1 MRKKIFLLI
10 LCGMVVLHPHAQT
23 SDYVFSHLDFTNGLI
38 NNHITSIYKDSR
50 GYMWFGTVAG
60 LDRYDGY
67 QFRHFRHDQRDTTSI
82 VDNYA
87 EQIFEGPGRR
97 LWVEI
102 RAGRFNIFDFEKDCF
117 DRNFANYLNRLSLPT
132 YRLLT
137 ITKGADD
144 YWFIYQDGG
153 VYHYLPD
160 GHIVPIPNTSA
171 TINTARADGDGNC
184 WIVYR
189 SGILEK
195 IDGHINRSVF
205 RTPAFQNSVGSGL
218 STCGLYIDRQNDLWL
233 YANGYFKGA
242 WYYCPPTGELRHLS
256 LESPGVLLNSNL
268 IDNVLQDEKGL
279 IWLAT
284 DHGGINIVDKRNFS
298 VRYIRHVEDDPR
310 GIADNSLSTLYGDS
324 AGTIWVGTFKNG
336 VSYYHQNRMQFPQ
349 YRHDPQ
355 NPGSLSF
362 DDVNGFAE
370 DSAGTIWIG
379 GNGGGLMSFDR
390 RHSRFRQY
398 LHNPNDPSSLG
409 NNIIV
414 GLLAGRGN
422 RLWIGTYFGGLDC
435 FDGRTFTHFRHD
447 PNDPTSL
454 ADDRVMCVYED
465 TEGQLWVGTLAGG
478 MDRYDRKKRQFIH
491 YNMSIPG
498 TISNNY
504 ISSITADD
512 QGNLWIATGYGI
524 DILQKRTGLFVHLSS
539 ADNQL
544 SSDNVTTLLQ
554 DSEHHLWAGT
564 REGLDLYDPA
574 SNRFQSFRVEDGL
587 PDNTIRSIQEDRQHH
602 LWVTTANGISRII
615 LNRNAG
621 RYSIRC
627 KNYHEQDGL
636 QGREFNERAGLTTRD
651 GSILIG
657 GPNGFNLFNPE
668 NLIDTRNNAP
678 IVLGN
683 LELFDQQVRPGEPVG
698 GHILLEKALAE
709 TQKITL
715 RYGEKVFSIG
725 FASLDYVD
733 NPRSRYMYKLEGF
746 DKNWLIADAGARK
759 ATFTNLDAG
768 SYIFHVKASDEDGAW
783 NDREASLK
791 ITVLPPWWRTPLAYI
806 IYALLTIALLYIA
819 RRMIIQRARMRFAL
833 EHERQEARR
842 MHEIDRMKIRFF
854 TNMSHELRTPL
865 SLILA
870 QYPEPTKKYEITQRN
885 ARRLLHLVNQLLDFR
900 KLEVN
905 ELRLNARSGDILQF
919 IKDTSFS
926 FIDLAEKKNI
936 TFHYQSDR
944 ETLYTSYD
952 HDKLER
958 ILFNLLSNAFKF
970 TPESGSVNVDVTTGN
985 GQVTTGNG
993 QVTAGNGQVT
1003 AGVGQL
1009 QIKIKDTGIGIAP
1022 EMQTRIFERFFQTEV
1037 PDTILNQGSGI
1048 GLAITMEF
1056 VRMHKGSIAVQSQL
1070 NQGSCFIVTLPI
1082 KELAAPEF
1090 SVTGSPPPIAGS
1102 PDVLIAPITDTFD
1115 AVAGPLDAVSEVPV
1129 RDGKKP
1135 LLLLI
1140 EDNEDFRFYLKD
1152 NLKHLYT
1159 IHEAADGRQGWR
1171 KTLSLHPD
1179 LVVSDIS
1186 MPQMNGIDLCKKIRS
1201 DERTRQIPVILL
1213 TALAGERIELESL
1226 GTGATDYIAKP
1237 FNFEILLSK
1246 IRNVL
1251 AHNEV
1256 VKKTY
1261 QRQLEVAPTPVKPVS
1276 EDETFLQNVL
1286 ELIEKNLDNPDF
1298 SVTELGQP
1306 FHASRSTFYKRMLML
1321 TGKTP
1326 VEFIRHVRLKRAA
1339 ELLEKSQLTV
1349 AEIAYSVGFND
1360 PKYFAQNFKSEYNV
1374 VPTAY
1379 RAQKKK

>member
-1 MRKKIFLLI
+1 MCNQLRLMRKKIFLLI
-10 LCGMVVLHPHAQT
+10 LCGLVVLKSHAQT

-67 QFRHFRHDQRDTTSI
+67 QFRHFRHDQRDTTTI

-117 DRNFANYLNRLSLPT
+117 DRDFTTYLNHLSLPAT
-132 YRLLT
+132 RLLT
-137 ITKGADD
+137 ITKGTND
-144 YWFIYQDGG
+144 YWFIYQDSG

-160 GHIVPIPNTSA
+160 GNIVPVPHTRAPI
-171 TINTARADGDGNC
+171 ITARADGDGNC

-195 IDGHINRSVF
+195 IDGHTSRSVLK
-205 RTPAFQNSVGSGL
+205 TNSFQNSVGEVPS
-218 STCGLYIDRQNDLWL
+218 SCGLYIDRQNDLWL
-233 YANGYFKGA
+233 YANGGFKGA

-256 LESPGVLLNSNL
+256 QESPGVLLNSNL

-310 GIADNSLSTLYGDS
+310 GIADNSLSTLYSDS
-324 AGTIWVGTFKNG
+324 AGTIWVGTYKNG

-355 NPGSLSF
+355 NPNSLSF

-379 GNGGGLMSFDR
+379 GNGGGLMAFDR

-422 RLWIGTYFGGLDC
+422 RLWIATYFGGLDC
-435 FDGRTFTHFRHD
+435 FDGRTFSHFRHD
-447 PNDPTSL
+447 PKNPASL

-465 TEGQLWVGTLAGG
+465 SEGQLWVGTLAGG
-478 MDRYDRKKRQFIH
+478 MDRLDRKKRQFIH

-504 ISSITADD
+504 VSSITEDD
-512 QGNLWIATGYGI
+512 QNNLWVATGYGI
-524 DILQKRTGLFVHLSS
+524 DILQKKTGRFVHLSS
-539 ADNQL
+539 DNQL

-554 DSEHHLWAGT
+554 DSQHHLWAGT

-574 SNRFQSFRVEDGL
+574 GNRFQSFRVEDGL
-587 PDNTIRSIQEDRQHH
+587 PDNTIRSIHEDRQHH

-615 LNRNAG
+615 LSRNAG
-621 RYSIRC
+621 KYDIRC

-657 GPNGFNLFNPE
+657 GPNGFNLFNPD
-668 NLIDTRNNAP
+668 NLIDTRNNTP

-698 GHILLEKALAE
+698 GHIILEKALAE
-709 TQKITL
+709 TQEITL

-746 DKNWLIADAGARK
+746 DKNWLITDAATRK

-768 SYIFHVKASDEDGAW
+768 SYTFHVKASDEDGAW
-783 NDREASLK
+783 NDKEAALK

-806 IYALLTIALLYIA
+806 IYVLLITALLYFA

-870 QYPEPTKKYEITQRN
+870 PVEKLLGASRQAGPTKQYEVIHRN

-905 ELRLNARSGDILQF
+905 ELRLHARQGNILQF

-936 TFHYQSDR
+936 TFHYHSDR
-944 ETLYTSYD
+944 ETLYTSFD

-970 TPESGSVNVDVTTGN
+970 TPESGSVTVDVTTGDN
-985 GQVTTGNG
+985 
-993 QVTAGNGQVT
+993 
-1003 AGVGQL
+1003 QL

-1056 VRMHKGSIAVQSQL
+1056 VKMHNGSITVQSQL
-1070 NQGSCFIVTLPI
+1070 NQGSCFTVTLPF
-1082 KELAAPEF
+1082 KELAAPELPQDQQQALPEI
-1090 SVTGSPPPIAGS
+1090 TTLAGS
-1102 PDVLIAPITDTFD
+1102 TSTEESPDPSPAP
-1115 AVAGPLDAVSEVPV
+1115 PV

-1135 LLLLI
+1135 LVLLV

-1186 MPQMNGIDLCKKIRS
+1186 MSQMNGIDLCKKIRS

-1251 AHNEV
+1251 AHNEA

-1261 QRQLEVAPTPVKPVS
+1261 QRQLEVAPTPVQPVS

-1306 FHASRSTFYKRMLML
+1306 FHTSRSTFYKRMLML

-1349 AEIAYSVGFND
+1349 AEIAYTVGFND

>member
-1 MRKKIFLLI
+1 MKKNIFLSI
-10 LCGMVVLHPHAQT
+10 MCGLAVLKPYAQT

-67 QFRHFRHDQRDTTSI
+67 QFRHFRHDQRDTTTI
-82 VDNYA
+82 VDNYT

-102 RAGRFNIFDFEKDCF
+102 RAGRFNIFDFDKDCF
-117 DRNFANYLNRLSLPT
+117 DQNFAAYLNRLSLPT

-137 ITKGADD
+137 IAKGTND
-144 YWFIYQDGG
+144 YWFVYQDGG
-153 VYHYLPD
+153 VYHYLSD
-160 GHIVPIPNTSA
+160 GNIVHIPHTTA

-184 WIVYR
+184 WIVYS
-189 SGILEK
+189 SGLLEK
-195 IDGHINRSVF
+195 IDGHTNRSVL
-205 RTPAFQNSVGSGL
+205 RTTSFKNSIGGSL
-218 STCGLYIDRQNDLWL
+218 SSCGLYIDRQNDLWL
-233 YANGYFKGA
+233 YTNNGLLKGVF
-242 WYYCPPTGELRHLS
+242 YYCPPTGELRHLS
-256 LESPGVLLNSNL
+256 QETPGAHLNSNL

-298 VRYIRHVEDDPR
+298 VRYVRHVVDDPK
-310 GIADNSLSTLYGDS
+310 GIADNSLSALYSDS
-324 AGTIWVGTFKNG
+324 TGVIWVGTFKNG

-355 NPGSLSF
+355 NPASLSF
-362 DDVNGFAE
+362 DDVNAFAE

-379 GNGGGLMSFDR
+379 SNGGGLMAFDR

-398 LHNPNDPSSLG
+398 LHNPNDPASLG

-435 FDGRTFTHFRHD
+435 YDGRTFTHFRHD
-447 PNDPTSL
+447 PKDSSSL
-454 ADDRVMCVYED
+454 SDDRVMCVYED
-465 TEGQLWVGTLAGG
+465 SEGQLWIGTLAGG
-478 MDRYDRKKRQFIH
+478 MERLDRKKRRFIH
-491 YNMSIPG
+491 YNMSVPG

-504 ISSITADD
+504 VSSITEDD
-512 QGNLWIATGYGI
+512 QQDLWIATGYGI
-524 DILQKRTGLFVHLSS
+524 DILQKKTGRFVHLSS
-539 ADNQL
+539 ADNLL
-544 SSDNVTTLLQ
+544 SSDNVTTLFG
-554 DSEHHLWAGT
+554 DSQHHMWAGT
-564 REGLDLYDPA
+564 REGLDLYDPG

-587 PDNTIRSIQEDRQHH
+587 PDNTIRSIHEDRQHNI
-602 LWVTTANGISRII
+602 WVTTANGISRIV
-615 LNRNAG
+615 LSRNAG

-636 QGREFNERAGLTTRD
+636 QGREFNERAGLTARD

-657 GPNGFNLFNPE
+657 GPNGFNLFNPD
-668 NLIDTRNNAP
+668 NLIDTRNDAP
-678 IVLGN
+678 IVLGD
-683 LELFDQQVRPGEPVG
+683 LELFDQQVRPGKPVS
-698 GHILLEKALAE
+698 GHIVLEKALSE
-709 TQKITL
+709 TREITL

-725 FASLDYVD
+725 FASLDFVD

-746 DKNWLIADAGARK
+746 DKNWLITDPGTRK

-768 SYIFHVKASDEDGAW
+768 SYIFHVKASDEDGTW
-783 NDREASLK
+783 NDKEASLM

-806 IYALLTIALLYIA
+806 IYALLTAALLYFA

-842 MHEIDRMKIRFF
+842 MHEMDRMKIRFF

-870 QYPEPTKKYEITQRN
+870 QYPEATKKYEITQRN

-905 ELRLNARSGDILQF
+905 ELRLHARQGNILQF

-936 TFHYQSDR
+936 TFHYHSDK
-944 ETLYTSYD
+944 ETLYTSFD

-970 TPESGSVNVDVTTGN
+970 TPESGTVTVEVTTDN
-985 GQVTTGNG
+985 SE
-993 QVTAGNGQVT
+993 
-1003 AGVGQL
+1003 L

-1056 VRMHKGSIAVQSQL
+1056 VKMHNGAITVESEL
-1070 NQGSCFIVTLPI
+1070 NRGSCFTVSIPY
-1082 KELAAPEF
+1082 KELAAAEHPVPGC
-1090 SVTGSPPPIAGS
+1090 SDTPITAS
-1102 PDVLIAPITDTFD
+1102 PDALIDRLDPVRAYPD
-1115 AVAGPLDAVSEVPV
+1115 AAAVSTDPGPAPPA

-1135 LLLLI
+1135 LVLLV

-1159 IHEAADGRQGWR
+1159 IHEATDGRQGWR

-1246 IRNVL
+1246 IRNIL

-1256 VKKTY
+1256 VRKTY
-1261 QRQLEVAPTPVKPVS
+1261 QRQLEVAPTPVQPVS

-1286 ELIEKNLDNPDF
+1286 DLIEKNLDNPEF
-1298 SVTELGQP
+1298 SVAELGQP
-1306 FHASRSTFYKRMLML
+1306 FHTSRSTFYKRMLML

-1360 PKYFAQNFKSEYNV
+1360 PKYFAQNFKSEFNV

-1379 RAQKKK
+1379 RARKKK